1 MKNKLSDMA
10 SIAEIIGA
18 FAVVISLIYVGIQ
31 VSDSAVAV
39 RSASANDANVA
50 LQNWYMQLGSDQ
62 QASGLFY
69 RGLTSEGALPDEEEF
84 QYLMIFHGVFLA
96 FQNGFLLAEEGSI
109 DVELRD
115 GLTAVIH
122 GVKDLPGMG
131 RYWQQR
137 RSYLHP
143 DFSNYVDELLAT
155 ESDFPVDIY
164 SKYRIPR
171 TESE

>member
-1 MKNKLSDMA
+1 MKNKLSEMA
-10 SIAEIIGA
+10 SVAEIIGA

-39 RSASANDANVA
+39 RSSSANDANVA
-50 LQNWYMQLGSDQ
+50 LQNWYLQLGSDQ
-62 QASGLFY
+62 QTSRVFY
-69 RGLTSEGALPDEEEF
+69 RGLTSEEALPVEEEF
-84 QYLMIFHGVFLA
+84 QFLMMFHGAFLA
-96 FQNGFLLAEEGSI
+96 FQNGYLLAEEGSI
-109 DVELRD
+109 DAELRD
-115 GLTAVIH
+115 GLIAVVL

-137 RSYLHP
+137 RRYFHP

-155 ESDFPVDIY
+155 ESDEPVDIY
-164 SKYRIPR
+164 SEYRIPQ